1 MNPINDEFFNAVRK
15 AAATR
20 AGHLAAKVGLSP
32 ADREDMEQDLIVD
45 LLENAHRY
53 DPSKGSPGTFTG
65 LLSKHRATELLDRL
79 MKDRRR
85 LCFGVG
91 SPAANGADF
100 EFDDITECE
109 NSIPLWAVDQDLFS
123 DSAALFDLQKA
134 IAFMTDEQQALC
146 HLLVSHQY
154 LPDACKASGISSATF
169 YRRVEQLQMHLRM
182 FGFRKAA

>member
-1 MNPINDEFFNAVRK
+1 MKPINDAFFDAVRK

-20 AGHLAAKVGLSP
+20 AGRLAAKVGLSP
-32 ADREDMEQDLIVD
+32 ADREDMEQDLIAD

-100 EFDDITECE
+100 EIDDITECE
-109 NSIPLWAVDQDLFS
+109 KALPLWAEDYDLFS
-123 DSAALFDLQKA
+123 DSATLLDLHKA
-134 IAFMTDEQQALC
+134 IAFMTDEQAALY
-146 HLLVSHQY
+146 HLLESHQD
-154 LPDACKASGISSATF
+154 LPDACKASGVSSATF

-182 FGFRKAA
+182 FGFSSAA